1 MSQATERS
9 YGSRYEPVTKI
20 ARGGMADVYE
30 ARDTLLDRPV
40 ALKVLFPELSTNEA
54 FVERFRREA
63 QAAANLSHPN
73 IVSVFDWGRDK
84 GTYFIVME
92 LVSGRTLAKL
102 IREEAPIAP
111 KRVASIG
118 LDVAAALSFAHKHGV
133 IHRDIKPSNVLITPE
148 GDVKVADFGIAR
160 AMTADGDLTQT
171 GSVLGTASYISP
183 EQAQGGQ
190 LDGTS
195 DIYSLG
201 VVLYEL
207 ATGKVPFSGDSP
219 LSIAY
224 KHVKESPT
232 VPSAI
237 NPSVPPD
244 LEAIIM
250 RCLEKSPK
258 NRYETAY
265 DLRADLN
272 NFTQG
277 QAVSRYLGEASH
289 FSQSTKVLNSAV
301 GDTTVAM
308 PITNLHQGSEVVDDP
323 EDERKSKK
331 GAIIA
336 LVVFLV
342 LLLGLGGLYAA
353 SQLGYFTPA
362 KPPPPATASVPAV
375 VGLTYQSAES
385 QVKAVGLKSR
395 LVYQT
400 NASTAGLV
408 IGQLPSP
415 GVTVKKGSTIVLTVS
430 SGPGKVKVPNVTN
443 QNVTS
448 AENTL
453 FGEGFNVTTN
463 YVSNSSA
470 AAGTVIN
477 QTPTGGTSV
486 TKGSTVVLTVSNGP
500 TQVKVP
506 SLIGDSVSQAAN
518 TLAADHLTVGTVTNQ
533 DSNQPANTVL
543 QQSPASGTSAAP
555 NSAVNLVVSNGV
567 PPSTS
572 STTST
577 TSSTTSSS
585 ATTPGQQP
593 PSSPPPA

>member
-73 IVSVFDWGRDK
+73 IVSVFDWGKDK

-92 LVSGRTLAKL
+92 LVVGRTLARL

-118 LDVAAALSFAHKHGV
+118 ADVAAALSFAHKHGV
-133 IHRDIKPSNVLITPE
+133 IHRDIKPSNVLITPD

-160 AMTADGDLTQT
+160 AITADGDLTQT

-224 KHVKESPT
+224 KHVKETPIA
-232 VPSAI
+232 PSVI
-237 NPSVPPD
+237 NPSVPSD

-250 RCLEKSPK
+250 KCLEKSPK
-258 NRYETAY
+258 DRYETAY
-265 DLRADLN
+265 DLRSDLN
-272 NFTQG
+272 NFMQG
-277 QAVSRYLGEASH
+277 SSVSSRYTQAFDSGH
-289 FSQSTKVLNSAV
+289 GTRVLSAAV
-301 GDTTVAM
+301 ADPTVAI
-308 PITNLHQGSEVVDDP
+308 PVTNAQMSSSADS
-323 EDERKSKK
+323 DEEEHKRSKK

-336 LVVFLV
+336 LVVFIV
-342 LLLGLGGLYAA
+342 LLLGLGGLFAA
-353 SQLGYFTPA
+353 SQMGYFAPA
-362 KPPPPATASVPAV
+362 KAAPPSTATVPAV
-375 VGLTYQSAES
+375 VGLTYQSAQS

-408 IGQLPSP
+408 ISQLPSP
-415 GVTVKKGSTIVLTVS
+415 GLSVKKGTVIVLTVS
-430 SGPGKVKVPNVTN
+430 SGPGKIKVPTVTN
-443 QNVTS
+443 ENVSS

-453 FGEGFNVTTN
+453 FGLGFNVTTN
-463 YVSNSSA
+463 YVNSSNA
-470 AAGTVIN
+470 QANTVIS
-477 QTPTGGTSV
+477 QTPAGGTLV
-486 TKGSTVVLTVSNGP
+486 NRQSTVVLTVSNGP
-500 TQVKVP
+500 TQIKVP
-506 SLIGDSVSQAAN
+506 SLVGDSVSQAAN
-518 TLAADHLTVGTVTNQ
+518 TLAADHLSVGTVTSQ
-533 DSNQPANTVL
+533 DSNEPANTVL
-543 QQSPASGTSAAP
+543 QQSPASGTVVAP
-555 NSAVNLVVSNGV
+555 NSAVDLIVSNGV
-567 PPSTS
+567 VSTTTTTESSSS
-572 STTST
+572 STQ
-577 TSSTTSSS
+577 SSN
-585 ATTPGQQP
+585 QP
-593 PSSPPPA
+593 PGPGT

>member
-1 MSQATERS
+1 MNQASERS
-9 YGSRYEPVTKI
+9 YGSRYEPITKI

-73 IVSVFDWGRDK
+73 IVSVFDWGKDK

-118 LDVAAALSFAHKHGV
+118 VDVAAALSFAHKHGV

-160 AMTADGDLTQT
+160 AITADGDLTQT

-201 VVLYEL
+201 VVMYEL

-224 KHVKESPT
+224 KHVKET
-232 VPSAI
+232 VMPPSVL
-237 NPSVPPD
+237 NPSVPAD
-244 LEAIIM
+244 LETVIM

-258 NRYETAY
+258 NRYETAH
-265 DLRADLN
+265 DLRNDLN
-272 NFTQG
+272 NFMQG
-277 QAVSRYLGEASH
+277 HAVSGILGGESHIGQSTRIINSTIADPTVAIPITTLGEDS
-289 FSQSTKVLNSAV
+289 
-301 GDTTVAM
+301 
-308 PITNLHQGSEVVDDP
+308 NLATEQE
-323 EDERKSKK
+323 EERKSKK

-336 LVVFLV
+336 LVIFIV
-342 LLLGLGGLYAA
+342 LLLGLGGLFAA
-353 SQLGYFTPA
+353 SQLGYFAPA
-362 KPPPPATASVPAV
+362 KPPPPATADVPAV
-375 VGLTYQSAES
+375 VGLTYQRAQS
-385 QVKAVGLKSR
+385 QAKAVGFKSR

-408 IGQLPSP
+408 IGQLPSA
-415 GVTVKKGSTIVLTVS
+415 GVKVKKGSTIVLTVS
-430 SGPGKVKVPNVTN
+430 SGPGKVKVPSVIN
-443 QNVTS
+443 QNVTT

-453 FGEGFNVTTN
+453 FGQGFNVTTN
-463 YVSNSSA
+463 YVNNSSA
-470 AAGTVIN
+470 SAGTVIA
-477 QTPTGGTSV
+477 QTPASGNSV

-500 TQVKVP
+500 SQVKVP
-506 SLIGDSVSQAAN
+506 SLIGDTVSQAAN

-533 DSNQPANTVL
+533 DSSQPANTVL
-543 QQSPASGTSAAP
+543 QQSPASGTAVAP
-555 NSAVNLVVSNGV
+555 NAAVNLVVSNGV
-567 PPSTS
+567 PPTTT
-572 STTST
+572 TTST
-577 TSSTTSSS
+577 TTSSTSG
-585 ATTPGQQP
+585 TTTTTTN
-593 PSSPPPA
+593 SPTPTGSG